1 MLRRYNSTNLDT
13 FVLKNKKTTIGS
25 SPNCDII
32 VKGRGISEFHA
43 SIESNSTGFWL
54 KEHSLSGI
62 TRVNDLQ
69 VVGQIELQ
77 SGDLIQIGPINNPFV
92 FENQWMIGT
101 RPNSSKPNEN
111 NNMNI
116 LPSITAKRITPIS
129 KRKRSVENSLRSSA
143 SSTESS
149 VPRANSRE
157 SIRQLSI
164 SQIPSATFY
173 QTSVPPIQTP
183 SSFSYSNQYFPLRPR
198 LESIKSSTIQPIQPN
213 FELCAYRGFL
223 SAISAQL
230 RSFND
235 RVLKNPQREYAE
247 VFTAM
252 CRACDVPLQTRIME
266 IEKHCEIVLIDSDFE
281 ENEEL
286 ITKLDHFIR
295 ESRREKI
302 LELTQEL
309 ENIIPVVRDAAS
321 NARENIKVCNVF
333 TQWSRQFG
341 DIIRTSTGLTSEI
354 LFQAIDDLKRQ
365 FSEAHMSRHWLPPSI
380 TPILRLAAL
389 ELEKSKNFHIQE
401 TPTDTQS
408 NIAQIESIQ
417 HEMSFH
423 IKNLETRID
432 KSDASKLLNLVE
444 NLGSDYRKMME
455 MAGISPKNSIMSFEV
470 TPEDISNG
478 RENLEEQ
485 TAGPIQKI
493 IDYSEEVEIMN
504 QKICGILG
512 GPSEKQFEESKKK
525 VQISEKLLKEL
536 LENSERLLMNENSK
550 NISTEE
556 KSEETGSRQKRS
568 PMILVNEASEV
579 QSEVGEEDLKIIEE
593 VESTVEDSE
602 VPESV
607 TSPIPQES
615 PEIQLDIPEPSD
627 VPDSPEIRPES
638 PEPRTNRSEVEPE
651 QEPILKQKIVMVEK
665 SASETHD
672 PVNVVPEVPEPQSSD
687 PEVSDDQNLNKL
699 ENGNSSETPSD
710 IRDNP
715 ESGTPEVVEPDTNP
729 ENPEVPETPLIFDS
743 PDVPLE
749 IVEEFEQHEKLEESS
764 ENRVLRNLKGYESH
778 WKSHQNTANGKPNI
792 VYQYPTTLYRNHTSP
807 SSTQKRR
814 SKSEEQRIKS
824 SLANRP
830 PFVLY

>member
-1 MLRRYNSTNLDT
+1 MPQSNQIPLA
-13 FVLKNKKTTIGS
+13 FGS
-25 SPNCDII
+25 
-32 VKGRGISEFHA
+32 K
-43 SIESNSTGFWL
+43 
-54 KEHSLSGI
+54 
-62 TRVNDLQ
+62 
-69 VVGQIELQ
+69 
-77 SGDLIQIGPINNPFV
+77 
-92 FENQWMIGT
+92 
-101 RPNSSKPNEN
+101 
-111 NNMNI
+111 NI
-116 LPSITAKRITPIS
+116 LC
-129 KRKRSVENSLRSSA
+129 L
-143 SSTESS
+143 ESHVS
-149 VPRANSRE
+149 MIYKLLDKLNYK
-157 SIRQLSI
+157 IRQLSI

-341 DIIRTSTGLTSEI
+341 DIIRTSTES
-354 LFQAIDDLKRQ
+354 
-365 FSEAHMSRHWLPPSI
+365 
-380 TPILRLAAL
+380 
-389 ELEKSKNFHIQE
+389 
-401 TPTDTQS
+401 PTDTQS

-485 TAGPIQKI
+485 TGAPIQKM
-493 IDYSEEVEIMN
+493 IDYSEEVEIMNQKICGILGGPSQKQFEESKKKVQIKEVEIMN

-556 KSEETGSRQKRS
+556 KSEEHGSRQKRS

-638 PEPRTNRSEVEPE
+638 PEPRTNRSE
-651 QEPILKQKIVMVEK
+651 QEIVVLEK
-665 SASETHD
+665 SVSETRD
-672 PVNVVPEVPEPQSSD
+672 PVNVVPEVPEPQSSAS
-687 PEVSDDQNLNKL
+687 EVADDQNLNQDIVT
-699 ENGNSSETPSD
+699 GNNSFEVPSD
-710 IRDNP
+710 SRENP
-715 ESGTPEVVEPDTNP
+715 ETGTPEVVEPDANP
-729 ENPEVPETPLIFDS
+729 ENPEVSETPLVFDS

-749 IVEEFEQHEKLEESS
+749 IVEEFEQQEKLEESS

-792 VYQYPTTLYRNHTSP
+792 VYQVIN
-807 SSTQKRR
+807 
-814 SKSEEQRIKS
+814 
-824 SLANRP
+824 
-830 PFVLY
+830 F